1 MSIFKKKVYKLQN
14 HQVLSNK
21 LQRQIPLKDYR
32 VCDVRS
38 GLVEGVRASSKYN
51 AVKLGRK
58 IFNTPLVVT
67 IM

>member
-1 MSIFKKKVYKLQN
+1 MSIIKKKVYKLQN
-14 HQVLSNK
+14 HQVL
-21 LQRQIPLKDYR
+21 PLKDYR

-38 GLVEGVRASSKYN
+38 GLVEGVRASNKYN

>member
-21 LQRQIPLKDYR
+21 LQRQIPLKKFR

-38 GLVEGVRASSKYN
+38 GLVEGVEASSRYN
-51 AVKLGRK
+51 AIKLGRK

-67 IM
+67 IL